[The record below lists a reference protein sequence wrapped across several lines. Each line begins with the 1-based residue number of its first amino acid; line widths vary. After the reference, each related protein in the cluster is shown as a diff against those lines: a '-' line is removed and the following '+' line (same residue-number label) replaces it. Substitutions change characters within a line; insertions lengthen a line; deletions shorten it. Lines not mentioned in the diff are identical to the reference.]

1 MFFKKNLQVSQP
13 LIAALLAIIAIFYH
27 SFFYTIDIFKN
38 SVHFFDILFFHFA
51 IFFSF
56 FLLLSFNKILLII
69 FAFISFVFLA
79 VSNFVFNNFGVT
91 LDAGNIANALQN
103 FDDADSLLDTKK
115 VILYVVLYVIL
126 PIFLIVKI
134 NIKKSKNAK
143 KVFIIS
149 LIFIAI
155 ILGFL
160 KRIHHNQRYEII
172 LTTYSPISLSSGL
185 YNYFWQNLISQKQ
198 LKNLQKIS
206 EIIPDLALEKKA
218 EKLKI
223 ILVLGES
230 ARAINF
236 SLNGY
241 ERLTNPLLEKQK
253 NLISFKKVSPCYNAT
268 SQAVLCL
275 TSYNANSFNNH
286 QKKSSLLAPQSE
298 SIIKAFEKIGFKTAF
313 ISNQQAFGGANAL
326 LLLAAQAQYYLF
338 RDSINKNSIN
348 SQYDE
353 ALLPYLEKEINDDEN
368 DFIILQGNGS
378 HFLFS
383 DDYPEKFA
391 KFAPNCLSKVP
402 KECSKQAIINS
413 YDNSILY
420 TDYFLSEII
429 KLLQGKKALLLYV
442 SDHGQFLG
450 EDGIFY
456 HGKPGSYGDLQH
468 QVPMILW
475 ASNEFLADKFYAKKI
490 AKAKV
495 KINDNLS
502 HNNIFDSML
511 DCAGAKSKLF
521 DRNLS
526 ICK

>member
-1 MFFKKNLQVSQP
+1 MFFQRKIELSQP
-13 LIAALLAIIAIFYH
+13 LIALFLAIIAIFYH
-27 SFFYTIDIFKN
+27 SFFYTIDIFKD
-38 SVHFFDILFFHFA
+38 SAHFFDIFFFHFA

-69 FAFISFVFLA
+69 FAFFTFVFLA

-103 FDDADSLLDTKK
+103 FDDADSLLDVKK
-115 VILYVVLYVIL
+115 VILYVVLFVIL
-126 PIFLIVKI
+126 PIFLIAKI

-143 KVFIIS
+143 KIFIIS
-149 LIFIAI
+149 LIVIAV

-160 KRIHHNQRYEII
+160 KRINHNQRYEII
-172 LTTYSPISLSSGL
+172 LTTYSPISLASGL
-185 YNYFWQNLISQKQ
+185 YNYFQQSLISQKQ
-198 LKNLQKIS
+198 LKNLEKIS

-241 ERLTNPLLEKQK
+241 ERKTNPLLEKQK

-275 TSYNANSFNNH
+275 TSHNANFFNNH
-286 QKKSSLLAPQSE
+286 QKRSSLLAPQSE
-298 SIIKAFEKIGFKTAF
+298 SVIKAFEKIGFKTAF
-313 ISNQQAFGGANAL
+313 ISNQQAIGDTNAL
-326 LLLAAQAQYYLF
+326 LLLASQAKYYLF

-353 ALLPYLEKEINDDEN
+353 VLLPYLQKEISDDDN
-368 DFIILQGNGS
+368 DFIVIQGNGS

-383 DDYPEKFA
+383 DDYPENFA
-391 KFAPNCLSKVP
+391 KFTPNCFSKVP

-420 TDYFLSEII
+420 ADYFLNEII
-429 KLLQGKKALLLYV
+429 KLLQDKKALLLYV

-456 HGKPGSYGDLQH
+456 HGKPGSYDSLEH

-475 ASNEFLADKFYAKKI
+475 ASDKFLSDKFYAKKFL
-490 AKAKV
+490 KAQT
-495 KINDNLS
+495 KINNDLS
-502 HNNIFDSML
+502 HDNVFDSML
-511 DCAGAKSKLF
+511 DCAGAEAKLF

-526 ICK
+526 ICR